1 MGGQKNKGGSKK
13 QGGGSKKQGPP
24 TIIRASLD
32 TNPLQNPTPGWLF
45 SPCAGCFS
53 IPSHAVKA
61 LHLFLCWKKQL
72 RCLLD
77 GLVETAPQRWAA
89 SHKKWKFP
97 KQSWGYP
104 QIIQIEQVVY
114 WNPLWRGIHLFK
126 KPPNEIVAP
135 KTTGFRRNHN
145 REEEPCHHP
154 VVVACY
160 CCLLLV
166 ACYWLLAGCRLQ
178 VAGCWLLV
186 SGCFLLVPCS
196 LLLAACRLL
205 LVACCLLPCCLV
217 VGAVGLLLSITKET
231 EASPKTEIQETLEHI
246 GRQKGRQTWMTSFQ
260 RQPRAAKSEIHKGR
274 QKGDR
279 RETEVTHKGDE
290 TRRQQQPTAA

>member
-1 MGGQKNKGGSKK
+1 MS
-13 QGGGSKKQGPP
+13 PP
-24 TIIRASLD
+24 S
-32 TNPLQNPTPGWLF
+32 
-45 SPCAGCFS
+45 C
-53 IPSHAVKA
+53 
-61 LHLFLCWKKQL
+61 
-72 RCLLD
+72 
-77 GLVETAPQRWAA
+77 
-89 SHKKWKFP
+89 
-97 KQSWGYP
+97 
-104 QIIQIEQVVY
+104 
-114 WNPLWRGIHLFK
+114 
-126 KPPNEIVAP
+126 
-135 KTTGFRRNHN
+135 
-145 REEEPCHHP
+145 
-154 VVVACY
+154 
-160 CCLLLV
+160 CCLLLLLI
-166 ACYWLLAGCRLQ
+166 ACCLL

-279 RETEVTHKGDE
+279 SDTQG
-290 TRRQQQPTAA
+290 RRDKAAAAANSSLR